1 MPPLPHEFKVV
12 DVDVDVDAY
21 LDVYLDVVGVTRRFP
36 TCDITTG
43 MGLNAS
49 TTLKL
54 KSTKH
59 AKAIRTNFWGKFI
72 RVQLLRMGGMY
83 IVFFDTLRR
92 SYLVIMIAMVESDY
106 FL

>member
-1 MPPLPHEFKVV
+1 MSGSSFLPPLPHEFKVV
-12 DVDVDVDAY
+12 DVDVDAD

-43 MGLNAS
+43 VGLNAS

-59 AKAIRTNFWGKFI
+59 AKTIRTNFWGKFI
-72 RVQLLRMGGMY
+72 GVEFLRMGGMY
-83 IVFFDTLRR
+83 
-92 SYLVIMIAMVESDY
+92 VEEEAI
-106 FL
+106 